1 MLFRAHTRAYPQTCS
16 VTFTKMRTAGAC
28 GSLIPRR
35 WPAYSTR
42 EQGLQEEVHE
52 ATLLVQ
58 SASLLVLFN
67 LQRRT
72 YG

>member
-1 MLFRAHTRAYPQTCS
+1 
-16 VTFTKMRTAGAC
+16 MRTAGAC

-35 WPAYSTR
+35 WAAYSTR

>member
-1 MLFRAHTRAYPQTCS
+1 
-16 VTFTKMRTAGAC
+16 MRTAGAC

-42 EQGLQEEVHE
+42 EQGLQEEVRE